1 VHCDPGACGGKLAG
15 DFSANTARGPG
26 YQNFFAIKTHGG
38 QA

>member
-1 VHCDPGACGGKLAG
+1 MHRDLGAYGGKLAG
-15 DFSANTARGPG
+15 DLSANAARGPG